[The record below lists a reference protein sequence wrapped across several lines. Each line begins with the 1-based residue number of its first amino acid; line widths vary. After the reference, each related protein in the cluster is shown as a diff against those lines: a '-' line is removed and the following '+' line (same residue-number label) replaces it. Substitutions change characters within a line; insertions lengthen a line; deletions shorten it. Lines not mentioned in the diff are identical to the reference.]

1 MNTKLNEIEEKA
13 LTEIDVWTNE
23 LDNTALTAV
32 YMGVSADAIA
42 SYIRA
47 ETNTIC
53 ERVRRGQVR
62 TFDEIYAEFIDELIR
77 NGRYFEYED
86 FLKHE
91 RTKYLGE

>member
-1 MNTKLNEIEEKA
+1 MNMLQNEIEEKA

-32 YMGVSADAIA
+32 YMGVSADTIA
-42 SYIRA
+42 SYIKA
-47 ETNTIC
+47 EVNTVC
-53 ERVRRGQVR
+53 ERVRRGMVR
-62 TFDEIYAEFIDELIR
+62 TFDEIYSEFIDELIR

-91 RTKYLGE
+91 RLKYIGE